1 MLEALVLNFIQKISK
16 EKCVLWTTILF
27 VVVITLLAWQSDDAY
42 HAYVMAK
49 HLVEGNGFVYNIG
62 ERATA
67 STCPLFTLVI
77 ALGYFVFRNMYLVSL
92 LICILFSSS
101 AYFVVVKNFCKTPVQ
116 VIATFLSFV
125 LSHCFISFT
134 TAGLENCM
142 LFFLAALFL
151 KIYVGKEKYNARDL
165 FKLAIL
171 LSLIAMTRMDMVLA
185 FVPAIVFGYL
195 FRRESCSFIKAALIG
210 LAGLMPFILWELF
223 ATFYYGFPFPNTAY
237 VKLGASMPLLDYI
250 IRGQDYFFATLLFD
264 PIVVLVPIISIFLV
278 AIKKDIKMIACS
290 LGTLLYIAY
299 LFYIGGDFM
308 VGRLYTVIFFISII
322 VFLWFVNSI
331 NNKKRFAAGWL
342 SFAVGCFV
350 LSILIRPV
358 TVSLFY
364 PNGPTADERSY
375 YFVRTSLINNTRAY
389 LKTGELLIWETW
401 SEEKDLYKLREAG
414 DDERYLVDM
423 ASGIVV
429 YEYSGHY
436 MVDRYALG
444 DPFLSKL
451 PAIYTPD
458 WRVGHF
464 YRDVPIGYKN
474 TVKYDQNMIQNK
486 SLSEYYEKIKLIT
499 RGPLFSKD
507 RIKAIIDI
515 NTGKYDYLIDD
526 YVSTL
531 DENNAQILVSNNI

>member
-1 MLEALVLNFIQKISK
+1 MNFVQKISK

-101 AYFVVVKNFCKTPVQ
+101 AYFVVVKNFCKTTVQ
-116 VIATFLSFV
+116 VIATFLSFA

-142 LFFLAALFL
+142 LFFWAALFL